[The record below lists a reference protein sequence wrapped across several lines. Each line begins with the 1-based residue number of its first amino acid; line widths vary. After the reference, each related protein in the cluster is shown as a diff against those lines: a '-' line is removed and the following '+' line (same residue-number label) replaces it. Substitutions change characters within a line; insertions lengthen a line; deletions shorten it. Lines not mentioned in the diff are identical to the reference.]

1 MWRVLFEMMWKNE
14 LHHILFSL
22 YAKILQWCTADAN
35 REKSEFGLKKEKKGK
50 KDIKK
55 EIKERKNY
63 KKETPTPTLTLS
75 PRFTDTQRENTSA
88 STTGGGSTSTPT
100 GTAPVAGSSGVSKG
114 PTPHNDK
121 RFLARNAGKMTLIEA
136 KHGNLNEETT
146 ERHARPVV

>member
-1 MWRVLFEMMWKNE
+1 MDLLAEIGAELENKFVQLLYSNVLTKMWRVLFEMMWKNE

-88 STTGGGSTSTPT
+88 STTGGG
-100 GTAPVAGSSGVSKG
+100 
-114 PTPHNDK
+114 
-121 RFLARNAGKMTLIEA
+121 
-136 KHGNLNEETT
+136 
-146 ERHARPVV
+146 